1 MMRWLLRLATL
12 SQLLAV
18 ACGKTIKSKSKWGD
32 PNPNPGW
39 ENYYGGKCDEFMR
52 CCAEGD
58 NPCLEK
64 TGIPLCNL
72 EVQQTKIDVP
82 WQRGLAVAAANGHVH
97 TVEGL
102 VRSPLKWWDKN
113 DLVNENFETVL
124 MHAAAH
130 GQEVVVRWLVSEGA
144 DTRRKSSTGE
154 TAMDLAREGGWDSIV
169 EYMKAYAE
177 ELTQSL
183 LKTMRE
189 KGPLTVAD
197 IRVYA
202 CGGVDF
208 TVVDPE
214 TKMTPAGMAVAS
226 GDGEVLA
233 ALLQLAG
240 PTPAEHLHPRTGM
253 NALHTACDQGDFPLV
268 NLMVEA
274 GVDINAKMVQF
285 ERSCLHLAAMNGRN
299 GLVSLMIRSG
309 ADVNAKDWKG
319 DTALIHYTRQMF
331 SAGDG
336 VEVVRD
342 LLAGGA
348 TMAARDE
355 HGRTALYYSIKNAQL
370 QAVQQLVKAGAR
382 TDVVAVEASG
392 SVSATRVAAQH
403 GCSEI
408 VAWLSGYSEDKD
420 L

>member
-1 MMRWLLRLATL
+1 
-12 SQLLAV
+12 
-18 ACGKTIKSKSKWGD
+18 
-32 PNPNPGW
+32 
-39 ENYYGGKCDEFMR
+39 
-52 CCAEGD
+52 
-58 NPCLEK
+58 
-64 TGIPLCNL
+64 
-72 EVQQTKIDVP
+72 
-82 WQRGLAVAAANGHVH
+82 
-97 TVEGL
+97 
-102 VRSPLKWWDKN
+102 
-113 DLVNENFETVL
+113 
-124 MHAAAH
+124 
-130 GQEVVVRWLVSEGA
+130 
-144 DTRRKSSTGE
+144 
-154 TAMDLAREGGWDSIV
+154 
-169 EYMKAYAE
+169 
-177 ELTQSL
+177 
-183 LKTMRE
+183 MRE